1 MFVQIAASLA
11 AASSIALGIPGAATP
26 IDESQ
31 LPVGPQVS
39 VTDSAQHTGP
49 FAASSPLT
57 ITVKPGAPCVRADGY
72 QESMVTR
79 VLDDKGH
86 QVWTGTFDESKLIG
100 GTGLGTA
107 TFHVG
112 SPADVQL
119 SRQRAHHLPDSQLLC
134 LPALRQRHP
143 GASVPG
149 ERQDI
154 HGGSRPQLS
163 QRAWAA
169 PTGTTSFGMVCRPRW
184 RS

>member
-39 VTDSAQHTGP
+39 VTDFAQHTGP

-79 VLDDKGH
+79 VLNDKGH

-112 SPADVQL
+112 SPAAAFNFHGSERTTYRTL
-119 SRQRAHHLPDSQLLC
+119 SYCAYPHYVNGTRERLSQVSVKTFMVD
-134 LPALRQRHP
+134 PALN
-143 GASVPG
+143 
-149 ERQDI
+149 
-154 HGGSRPQLS
+154 
-163 QRAWAA
+163 
-169 PTGTTSFGMVCRPRW
+169 
-184 RS
+184 

>member
-112 SPADVQL
+112 SPGKRTTYRALGYCAYPHYVNGTRERL
-119 SRQRAHHLPDSQLLC
+119 SQVSVKTFMVD
-134 LPALRQRHP
+134 PALN
-143 GASVPG
+143 
-149 ERQDI
+149 
-154 HGGSRPQLS
+154 
-163 QRAWAA
+163 
-169 PTGTTSFGMVCRPRW
+169 
-184 RS
+184 

>member
-1 MFVQIAASLA
+1 PSHHHGQAGRTMRASRWL
-11 AASSIALGIPGAATP
+11 SGIHGDPR
-26 IDESQ
+26 SRRQ
-31 LPVGPQVS
+31 
-39 VTDSAQHTGP
+39 
-49 FAASSPLT
+49 
-57 ITVKPGAPCVRADGY
+57 
-72 QESMVTR
+72 
-79 VLDDKGH
+79 
-86 QVWTGTFDESKLIG
+86 
-100 GTGLGTA
+100 
-107 TFHVG
+107 G
-112 SPADVQL
+112 SPGVDRNVRRVEAHRRYWPRHRDIPRWVSRRGVQL

>member
-39 VTDSAQHTGP
+39 VTDFAQHTGP

-57 ITVKPGAPCVRADGY
+57 ITVKPGAPCVRADGR
-72 QESMVTR
+72 QQSLVAR

-86 QVWTGTFDESKLIG
+86 QVWSGTFDESQLIG
-100 GTGLGTA
+100 GTGRGTA

-112 SPADVQL
+112 SA
-119 SRQRAHHLPDSQLLC
+119 A
-134 LPALRQRHP
+134 A
-143 GASVPG
+143 AFNF
-149 ERQDI
+149 
-154 HGGSRPQLS
+154 HGGKRTTYRALGYCAYPHYVNGTRERLS
-163 QRAWAA
+163 QVSVKTFTVDPAIN
-169 PTGTTSFGMVCRPRW
+169 
-184 RS
+184 

>member
-39 VTDSAQHTGP
+39 VTDFAQHTGP

-86 QVWTGTFDESKLIG
+86 QVDRNVRRVEAHRRYWPRHRDIPRWVSRRG
-100 GTGLGTA
+100 
-107 TFHVG
+107 
-112 SPADVQL
+112 VQL

>member
-100 GTGLGTA
+100 GTGLVTA

-112 SPADVQL
+112 SPA
-119 SRQRAHHLPDSQLLC
+119 
-134 LPALRQRHP
+134 
-143 GASVPG
+143 
-149 ERQDI
+149 
-154 HGGSRPQLS
+154 
-163 QRAWAA
+163 AA
-169 PTGTTSFGMVCRPRW
+169 FNFHA
-184 RS
+184 